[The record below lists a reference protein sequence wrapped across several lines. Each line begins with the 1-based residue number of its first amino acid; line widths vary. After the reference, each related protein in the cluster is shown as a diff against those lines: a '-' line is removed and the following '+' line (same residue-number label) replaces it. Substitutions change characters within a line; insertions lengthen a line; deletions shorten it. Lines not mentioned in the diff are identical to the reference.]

1 MQLLLAE
8 EDHINRSIKVRGGIY
23 TAKAKEGRFVFK
35 NPPFGYKKEGERKER
50 RLVVNE
56 VEGKIVKFI
65 FDAYLREVPLYK
77 IKEKAYELGFNR
89 KGNMATERVLINP
102 VHARLLYVE
111 AYKEYPGGFFPA
123 IHEPIIDITT
133 WQMVQS
139 KMKKPIKVRT
149 VIDDEI
155 PLRGVLK
162 CHCSNPLSG
171 APSRGKSGKYFYY
184 YKCRFSKHN
193 NISAVKA
200 HNQFLH
206 ACELMSLPE
215 GKLKE
220 IRSSCKSAIHI
231 EMEGNKKKIK
241 EKRQQLENEQEKLFS
256 LEEKW
261 IKNEINRDTY
271 DRWYATYNYNIIN
284 LKGSVECLNRDDNK
298 AFDILNKHLN
308 LLTDMRY
315 VYTQANTLQ
324 KREFVSMVFDNNLYY
339 EEGIYRT
346 PIMMDIFTHNSW
358 EMKEK
363 GITLRLSLPA
373 EREGFEPPD
382 L

>member
-1 MQLLLAE
+1 M
-8 EDHINRSIKVRGGIY
+8 
-23 TAKAKEGRFVFK
+23 
-35 NPPFGYKKEGERKER
+35 
-50 RLVVNE
+50 NE

-89 KGNMATERVLINP
+89 KGTMAIEKVLTNP

-200 HNQFLH
+200 HNQFLY

-241 EKRQQLENEQEKLFS
+241 EKRQQLEDEQEKLFF

-284 LKGSVECLNRDDNK
+284 SPY
-298 AFDILNKHLN
+298 AIN
-308 LLTDMRY
+308 LL
-315 VYTQANTLQ
+315 
-324 KREFVSMVFDNNLYY
+324 KICF
-339 EEGIYRT
+339 
-346 PIMMDIFTHNSW
+346 
-358 EMKEK
+358 
-363 GITLRLSLPA
+363 
-373 EREGFEPPD
+373 
-382 L
+382 